1 MYSITAAS
9 SFEKVKEV
17 REKIL
22 FAKNAVS
29 IPMIIVGNK
38 KDLEKERKV
47 ETATAQALA
56 EQWGCQFL
64 EASAKTGEVS
74 IGHDIPSV
82 VCCNKETHNLP
93 IRMCRNLLTR
103 YSLK

>member
-9 SFEKVKEV
+9 SFEKIKEV

-22 FAKNAVS
+22 FSKNS
-29 IPMIIVGNK
+29 NCIPMIIVGNK

-47 ETATAQALA
+47 PTETAHALA
-56 EQWGCQFL
+56 EQWGCKFL

-74 IGHDIPSV
+74 
-82 VCCNKETHNLP
+82 
-93 IRMCRNLLTR
+93 
-103 YSLK
+103 